1 MRKYALLLV
10 AVMAALLAKAQKF
23 TYGADLGPN
32 FSGAI
37 IHTDTHATGTPGV
50 GFQLGGFV
58 ELPFTD
64 ALSLRPRLLLSYE
77 RYVPHMYGDEYP
89 IHVTFLKLPVDVVLR
104 PSSLPKWFF
113 GAGPYLAAGLSG
125 AYSSKGNGFKSSIG
139 FGSDADNDEAKRF
152 DAGIDLVAGY
162 MIRDNIILTANFDFG
177 IVNYV
182 NTAYFTA
189 SSAHT
194 LNLGITAGYLLSS
207 LVKSKGH

>member
-1 MRKYALLLV
+1 MRKYVLLLLV
-10 AVMAALLAKAQKF
+10 AGMTGLVAKAQKF

-37 IHTDTHATGTPGV
+37 IKTDTHATGTPGL
-50 GFQLGGFV
+50 GFQFGGFV
-58 ELPFTD
+58 ELSLTD
-64 ALSLRPRLLLSYE
+64 ELSVRPRLLLSYE

-113 GAGPYLAAGLSG
+113 GIGPYLAAGLSG
-125 AYSSKGNGFKSSIG
+125 KYSSKDVGYKSSIG
-139 FGSDADNDEAKRF
+139 FGSDPDNDEAKRF

-162 MIRDNIILTANFDFG
+162 RVRDNIILTANFDFG
-177 IVNYV
+177 IVNYL

-207 LVKSKGH
+207 LSKGK